1 MTLGKQ
7 ARTAFL
13 AAVIAGATAF
23 AALAASPFEGTWS
36 VKDTDGKAFEITLGT
51 DGKATST
58 HPKEMTGTWAEEGGA
73 AVVKWNSGWTT
84 KIVKDGDATRR
95 KRSRRTGA
103 RPAPPRPRR
112 NNFQVT

>member
-1 MTLGKQ
+1 MALGKQ
-7 ARTAFL
+7 ARTAFF
-13 AAVIAGATAF
+13 AALIGAATAF

-36 VKDTDGKAFEITLGT
+36 VKDTDGKAFEITLGA

-84 KIVKDGDATRR
+84 KIVKDGDQLQEGSVQGGREPGQHLRR
-95 KRSRRTGA
+95 HEEIASK
-103 RPAPPRPRR
+103 
-112 NNFQVT
+112 N

>member
-1 MTLGKQ
+1 MALGKQ
-7 ARTAFL
+7 ARTAFF
-13 AAVIAGATAF
+13 AALIGTTTAF

-36 VKDTDGKAFEITLGT
+36 VKDTDGKAFEITLGA

-84 KIVKDGDATRR
+84 KIVKDGDSYKKEAFKADGSPASTSEAT
-95 KRSRRTGA
+95 KK
-103 RPAPPRPRR
+103 
-112 NNFQVT
+112 

>member
-1 MTLGKQ
+1 MALGKQ

-13 AAVIAGATAF
+13 AALIGAATAF
-23 AALAASPFEGTWS
+23 VALAASPFEGTWS
-36 VKDTDGKAFEITLGT
+36 VKDTDGKAFDITLGA

-84 KIVKDGDATRR
+84 KIVKDGDTYKKEAF
-95 KRSRRTGA
+95 KADGS
-103 RPAPPRPRR
+103 PASTSEA
-112 NNFQVT
+112 VKK